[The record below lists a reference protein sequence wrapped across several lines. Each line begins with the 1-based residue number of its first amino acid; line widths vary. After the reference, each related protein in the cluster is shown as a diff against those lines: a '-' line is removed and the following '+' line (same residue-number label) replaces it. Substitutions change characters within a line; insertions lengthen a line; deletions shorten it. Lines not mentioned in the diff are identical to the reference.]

1 MKRRNF
7 LRALLLGG
15 IFLLF
20 GKKAGAEKKSDGRLT
35 MAMFWKK
42 VD

>member
-7 LRALLLGG
+7 LRALLFGG

-20 GKKAGAEKKSDGRLT
+20 GKKADAEKNPDMHLRK
-35 MAMFWKK
+35 AMFWKK
-42 VD
+42 ID